1 MRQHCLQCFRKH
13 LGNAAVLLEEY
24 YDGYRGYAHL
34 IIGNL
39 DQAAQEIRELY
50 PELATLV
57 RAHRI
62 RLQNDWS
69 YSIPFEALD
78 SFIEVLES
86 EILESMGFGEKDEEP
101 PLPEIPEECYKGL
114 DRNATGDGWE
124 LFEGDQ
130 R

>member
-24 YDGYRGYAHL
+24 YDGYRNYAHA
-34 IIGNL
+34 IVGHL
-39 DQAAQEIRELY
+39 DQAAQEIRGLY

-62 RLQNDWS
+62 RLQNDWN

-78 SFIEVLES
+78 SFICVMEEIKSDEDDIES
-86 EILESMGFGEKDEEP
+86 TPM
-101 PLPEIPEECYKGL
+101 PEIPEECYKGL
-114 DRNATGDGWE
+114 DRNATDDGWE

>member
-13 LGNAAVLLEEY
+13 LGNAAVLLEEIA
-24 YDGYRGYAHL
+24 DGYPYRAYT
-34 IIGNL
+34 IGHL

-62 RLQNDWS
+62 RLQNDWN

-78 SFIEVLES
+78 AFICVMEE
-86 EILESMGFGEKDEEP
+86 MGGDANKPTE
-101 PLPEIPEECYKGL
+101 LPEIPEECYKGL
-114 DRNATGDGWE
+114 DRNATDDGWE